1 MKHIV
6 RQQKKA
12 RRAITL
18 CLVSALV
25 FGAFSTVPFVTSASG
40 LPRHKYASG
49 KQPTQ
54 SVASTRTSYDIAF
67 ALDFD
72 KRTFTGSEQLHWV
85 NEDDQATGV
94 LYFHLYSNARGDD
107 NSSNNN
113 SRDMSSNNSSGNNG
127 NSEPQPPS
135 VSNEPRTDVTEVRDA
150 ATNAPLAF
158 FLDDRATTLRVNLRE
173 PIAVGA
179 SIDVLINFTGS
190 VPEID
195 PDETGL
201 LAHVLGQVDA
211 ALRRTR
217 ELRRARDIN
226 FRSRGVMLL
235 GSAYPVLAARISGDW
250 HRKVEPSIGDMLYTD
265 VADYRVR
272 IEAPNDI
279 AIFASVAELASDN
292 SGHSEKAASS
302 KTSDSKAVN
311 SSVPTSNT
319 TSNIAHEFAGE
330 DLRNFAFVAGR
341 NLRST
346 ERVVGKV
353 RVRAVY
359 MTEHETVARRALSA
373 AADAVRIFNA
383 RFGEMPYRTISV
395 VDAPL
400 VAGLG
405 SAEFAGFGV
414 IASAFYVDFD
424 QPAMRNLPELIREQR
439 ASVEDS
445 LEWTV
450 AHTIAHQWWG
460 EVVGNDPERTPVLD
474 EALANWSAL
483 AYYQEA
489 HGEARAAAALDDQLR
504 GVYRIYRTFGGEDS
518 TAVRAAREY
527 RNFFQYAAIV
537 TSKGALMFAALRRQM
552 GDEKFFA
559 ALGDYYA
566 ANRFEIAEL
575 IDLRDAFFA
584 KASPA
589 EKRQLARTL
598 SRWLAEKHGD
608 EDIAPPDPHLA
619 ESLGLNT
626 DTAKSG
632 AQQQQQQRNKFARL
646 GKFFWQQMTRI
657 R

>member
-1 MKHIV
+1 M
-6 RQQKKA
+6 
-12 RRAITL
+12 TL

-25 FGAFSTVPFVTSASG
+25 FGVFSNMSFSAASSSG
-40 LPRHKYASG
+40 LPRHKYFSG
-49 KQPTQ
+49 KQQRQ
-54 SVASTRTSYDIAF
+54 STALPRTSYDIAF

-72 KRTFTGSEQLHWV
+72 KRAFTGSERLHWV
-85 NEDDQATGV
+85 NEDDQATNV
-94 LYFHLYSNARGDD
+94 LYFHLYANVRGDD
-107 NSSNNN
+107 NNNPRDISSN
-113 SRDMSSNNSSGNNG
+113 DSGNNG
-127 NSEPQPPS
+127 NSETQSPS
-135 VSNEPRTDVTEVRDA
+135 VSDDSRTDVTEVRDA

-158 FLDDRATTLRVNLRE
+158 FLDDRATTLRINLRE
-173 PIAVGA
+173 PIAAGA
-179 SIDVLINFTGS
+179 SLDVLINFTGS

-235 GSAYPVLAARISGDW
+235 GSAYPVLAARTSGDW

-279 AIFASVAELASDN
+279 AIFASAAELASDN
-292 SGHSEKAASS
+292 SGHSEQGVSS
-302 KTSDSKAVN
+302 KKFDSKAVN
-311 SSVPTSNT
+311 SSSPTS
-319 TSNIAHEFAGE
+319 SIAREFAGE

-373 AADAVRIFNA
+373 AADAVRIFTA

-489 HGEARAAAALDDQLR
+489 HGEVRAAAALDDQLR

-518 TAVRAAREY
+518 TAARAAREY

-552 GDEKFFA
+552 GDETFFA

-608 EDIAPPDPHLA
+608 EDIAPPDPRLA

-632 AQQQQQQRNKFARL
+632 AQQQQQRNKFARL

>member
-1 MKHIV
+1 LKNTAIK
-6 RQQKKA
+6 QPKKA
-12 RRAITL
+12 RRAMTL

-25 FGAFSTVPFVTSASG
+25 FGAFSSVSFGVAASG
-40 LPRHKYASG
+40 LPRHKYSSG
-49 KQPTQ
+49 KQQEQ
-54 SVASTRTSYDIAF
+54 SVALPRTSYDIAL

-72 KRTFTGSEQLHWV
+72 KRTFTGSEQLHWF
-85 NEDDQATGV
+85 NKDDQATSV
-94 LYFHLYSNARGDD
+94 LYFHLYANVRGDD
-107 NSSNNN
+107 NSNNN
-113 SRDMSSNNSSGNNG
+113 NPREVSSNSGSSGG
-127 NSEPQPPS
+127 SEIQATPVPD
-135 VSNEPRTDVTEVRDA
+135 EPRTDVTEVRDA

-173 PIAVGA
+173 PVAAGTG
-179 SIDVLINFTGS
+179 IDVLINFTGS
-190 VPEID
+190 VPEIG

-235 GSAYPVLAARISGDW
+235 GSAYPVLAARTGGDW
-250 HRKVEPSIGDMLYTD
+250 RRKVEPSIGDMLYTD
-265 VADYRVR
+265 VADYHVR
-272 IEAPNDI
+272 IEAPNDM
-279 AIFASVAELASDN
+279 AIFTSAAERRSEN
-292 SGHSEKAASS
+292 SGHSEQAASS
-302 KTSDSKAVN
+302 KALDTKAVN
-311 SSVPTSNT
+311 SSASTS
-319 TSNIAHEFAGE
+319 SIAHEFTGE

-341 NLRST
+341 NLRSM
-346 ERVVGKV
+346 ERAVGKV
-353 RVRAVY
+353 QVRAVY
-359 MTEHETVARRALSA
+359 MAEHETVARRALAA
-373 AADAVRIFNA
+373 AADAVRVFTA
-383 RFGEMPYRTISV
+383 RFGEMPYKTISV

-405 SAEFAGFGV
+405 CAEFAGFGV

-424 QPAMRNLPELIREQR
+424 APAMRNLPELIREQR

-450 AHTIAHQWWG
+450 AHTVAHQWWG
-460 EVVGNDPERTPVLD
+460 EVVGNDPERAPVLD

-489 HGEARAAAALDDQLR
+489 HGETRAAAALDDQLR
-504 GVYRIYRTFGGEDS
+504 GVYRIYRTFGGEDL

-559 ALGDYYA
+559 ALRDYYA
-566 ANRFEIAEL
+566 ENRFEIAEL
-575 IDLRDAFFA
+575 NDLRDAFFA
-584 KASPA
+584 KTAPA
-589 EKRQLARTL
+589 EKRQLARTF

-608 EDIAPPDPHLA
+608 EDIAPPDPRLA
-619 ESLGLNT
+619 ESLGVNT
-626 DTAKSG
+626 NTAKSG
-632 AQQQQQQRNKFARL
+632 DQQQQRNKFARL

>member
-1 MKHIV
+1 M
-6 RQQKKA
+6 A
-12 RRAITL
+12 
-18 CLVSALV
+18 SGLV
-25 FGAFSTVPFVTSASG
+25 FALLCGAFSAVSSAASFGNASSG
-40 LPRHKYASG
+40 LPYHKRSSG
-49 KQPTQ
+49 KQQEPRA
-54 SVASTRTSYDIAF
+54 ASTRTNYDIDF

-72 KRTFTGSEQLHWV
+72 ERTFTGSERLHWV
-85 NEDDQATGV
+85 NEDEQAINV
-94 LYFHLYSNARGDD
+94 LYFHLYANVRGSDD
-107 NSSNNN
+107 NNNKN
-113 SRDMSSNNSSGNNG
+113 PRENNAH
-127 NSEPQPPS
+127 E
-135 VSNEPRTDVTEVRDA
+135 VSNGGSSEAQAATVPDEPRTDVTEVRDG
-150 ATNAPLAF
+150 ATNAPLSF

-173 PIAVGA
+173 PIAAGA
-179 SIDVLINFTGS
+179 SVDVLVNFTGS

-235 GSAYPVLAARISGDW
+235 GSAYPVLAARTSGEW
-250 HRKVEPSIGDMLYTD
+250 RRKVEPSIGDMLYTD

-272 IEAPNDI
+272 IEAPNDT
-279 AIFASVAELASDN
+279 AIFASAAERQSN
-292 SGHSEKAASS
+292 GSEHSEQSANS
-302 KTSDSKAVN
+302 KIANSKAVN
-311 SSVPTSNT
+311 PSAPA
-319 TSNIAHEFAGE
+319 SNIAHEFAGE
-330 DLRNFAFVAGR
+330 NLRNFAFVAGR
-341 NLRST
+341 NLRSM
-346 ERVVGKV
+346 ERAVGKV
-353 RVRAVY
+353 QVRAVY
-359 MTEHETVARRALSA
+359 MAEHETIARRALAA
-373 AADAVRIFNA
+373 AADAVRVFTV
-383 RFGEMPYRTISV
+383 RFGEMPYKTISV

-405 SAEFAGFGV
+405 CAEFAGFGV

-424 QPAMRNLPELIREQR
+424 APAMKNLPELIREQR

-450 AHTIAHQWWG
+450 AHTVAHQWWG
-460 EVVGNDPERTPVLD
+460 EVVGNDPERAPVLD

-483 AYYQEA
+483 AYYQET

-504 GVYRIYRTFGGEDS
+504 GVYRIYRTFGGEDL

-566 ANRFEIAEL
+566 ENRFEIAEL
-575 IDLRDAFFA
+575 NDLRDAFFA
-584 KASPA
+584 KAAPV
-589 EKRQLARTL
+589 EKRQRARTF

-608 EDIAPPDPHLA
+608 EDIAPPDPRLA
-619 ESLGLNT
+619 ESLGVNT
-626 DTAKSG
+626 GAAKSG
-632 AQQQQQQRNKFARL
+632 DQQQQRNKFARL